1 MSQSHAAKSYNPL
14 YFLAS
19 VGAGGLSV
27 TFFMYLFFWVSHPGQ
42 PVPVFEDIAAAWSK
56 GAIAQQF
63 AIILAMAGI
72 AFFSFLNLKALV
84 WNLAALQRFKRTDAY
99 QALMQSNAQS
109 TILAAPLA
117 IAMSIN
123 GLFIVGLVFVPQLW
137 SVVEYL
143 FPLAMVAFVL
153 NTIWAF
159 RLIGRFLGRIMK
171 DPNGFKADANNSFA
185 QALPAFAL
193 AMNAVGLSAPAA
205 MSTVPVVV
213 GTSLVL
219 STLVGTIAMIYAI
232 IAILAAIPAK
242 LHHGVDRDA
251 APTLMIVVPLVT
263 ILSIMFMRQSHGM
276 HTTFDAHTNAIDTMM
291 FLAKGLSIQVAFLGL
306 GWVVLKSQGYFSRYV
321 FGDQKHVGS
330 YALVCPGVAFSVLM
344 HFFINKGLVAAG
356 IIEKFGTSYWAL
368 TALALAAQVAMIGLV
383 LRLNKQH
390 FTTANAAMVPAE

>member
-27 TFFMYLFFWVSHPGQ
+27 TFFMYLFFWVPHPGQ

-56 GAIAQQF
+56 GVTVQQF
-63 AIILAMAGI
+63 AIILAMSGI

-84 WNLAALQRFKRTDAY
+84 WNLTALQRFKRSDAY
-99 QALMQSNAQS
+99 RNLMQTNAQS
-109 TILAAPLA
+109 SVLAAPLA

-123 GLFIVGLVFVPQLW
+123 GLFIVGLVFVPNLW
-137 SVVEYL
+137 TIVEYL

-153 NTIWAF
+153 NTVWAF

-171 DPNGFKADANNSFA
+171 DHEGFKADANNSFA

-205 MSTVPVVV
+205 MSNLPVVV

-219 STLVGTIAMIYAI
+219 STLVGTIATVYAVV
-232 IAILAAIPAK
+232 AILAAIPAK

-263 ILSIMFMRQSHGM
+263 ILSIMFMRQNHGI
-276 HTTFDAHTNAIDTMM
+276 HTTFDTHTSAIDTMM
-291 FLAKGLSIQVAFLGL
+291 FLAKGLSIQIAFLGL
-306 GWVVLKSQGYFSRYV
+306 GWAVLKSQGYFRRYV
-321 FGDQKHVGS
+321 FGNQKHVGS

-356 IIEKFGTSYWAL
+356 IIDKFGTPYWAL
-368 TALALAAQVAMIGLV
+368 TALALIAQLTMIGLV

-390 FTTANAAMVPAE
+390 FAAPNIAMVPAE

>member
-1 MSQSHAAKSYNPL
+1 MSHTQATKSYSPL

-27 TFFMYLFFWVSHPGQ
+27 TFFMYLFFWVPHPGQ
-42 PVPVFEDIAAAWSK
+42 PVPVFEDIVSAWSK
-56 GAIAQQF
+56 GIAAQQF
-63 AIILAMAGI
+63 AIIAAMAGI
-72 AFFSFLNLKALV
+72 AFFAFLNLKALV
-84 WNLAALQRFKRTDAY
+84 WNFGALRQFKKTEPYAALMT
-99 QALMQSNAQS
+99 SNAQS
-109 TILAAPLA
+109 TLLAAPLA
-117 IAMSIN
+117 VAMSIN
-123 GLFIVGLVFVPQLW
+123 GLFIVGLVFVPNLW
-137 SVVEYL
+137 SVVEFL
-143 FPLAMVAFVL
+143 FPLAMVAFAL
-153 NTIWAF
+153 NTLWAMK
-159 RLIGRFLGRIMK
+159 LIGDFLGRIMR

-205 MSTVPVVV
+205 MSTLPSVV

-219 STLVGTIAMIYAI
+219 STVIGTIAMIYAI
-232 IAILAAIPAK
+232 VAILAAIPAK

-291 FLAKGLSIQVAFLGL
+291 FLAKGLSIQIAFLGL
-306 GWVVLKSQGYFSRYV
+306 GWVVLKSQGYFRDYV
-321 FGDQKHVGS
+321 FGDKKHVGS

-344 HFFINKGLVAAG
+344 HFFINKGLVASG
-356 IIEKFGTSYWAL
+356 IIEKFGTPYWAL
-368 TALALAAQVAMIGLV
+368 TAVALVSQMAMIALV

-390 FTTANAAMVPAE
+390 FSAKAATLVPAE